1 MEIKL
6 NTVQVIKAKD
16 DFAFLE
22 EVTPDN
28 YRYKFNFSI
37 SKSTAKES
45 SALQVHL
52 RFYKQNP
59 KNVPQLSI
67 FKSQGGSGVLNVLGL
82 DGAKLVGDIQR
93 RGAGATDSILAARK
107 NYFDSR
113 TASIDYL
120 TTTFNQGIGYS
131 DQISIAEEYKQAIRN
146 DVYTSA
152 KPINSSDLNDDRS
165 VSQLSNQLLM
175 DYRIDPAQ
183 AIRRVYSV
191 DTPSEGNNG
200 ASSFGPYSETVSR
213 EEPNIQSHLL
223 GHLLAANPV
232 GTPSTDTDLVAY
244 SLDKLDRL
252 DVYIEHSIAKVL
264 TNNDDF
270 WLMASVYDTNNILIQ
285 EFVKCVEHRK
295 YLSFYNQVVLPPFF
309 SLFENGPG
317 SFDLL
322 IEQRDRNATG
332 VKLYRTIFAGTSGFS
347 KAEQEYLGSY
357 DVVYGE
363 QKRLSLQV
371 NTFGTVLFRA
381 LSFNN
386 SGNDQ
391 SDFSSQIVQATNA
404 FSEDTEKL
412 QGQFLTLQAKY
423 EANGIELI
431 IKQIPDSIAF
441 VRIYKTNLSVNP
453 DLESILVTLN
463 VGGLARNAAWC
474 YSDRNLDKNKLYSYR
489 CGFVDIRG
497 QEYDCPTE
505 IEFCYLPVEENYATV
520 TVSTPTTTAVQ
531 QTSENTQMYD
541 VSFNIGYAPN
551 KTLEDRL
558 REFLK
563 NQNLIEYYSSVID
576 PAALGRLLVTKVEL
590 RNLDTNDKSFM
601 AFTDKEYRQS
611 VVKFG
616 LLSPNTRY
624 VYELTTYVRSPQ
636 TLLAEFTRTV
646 SSTTRRNPPPP
657 KYTYKPS
664 VFNNPYGLLTGTLPK
679 ENGSEFATMTGLE
692 QLELGAIVSID
703 YVELD
708 LHKPRASLT
717 ALRAFL
723 FNSRN
728 IQLSWSVN
736 GDQAAVSH
744 FIIRR
749 MNVDTGKL
757 DVVGKAHGVNVQ
769 NSYSFIDP
777 MRYTERG
784 VFKYIIT
791 MQYFDMTLSSDY
803 TSNEVVL

>member
-93 RGAGATDSILAARK
+93 RGAGATDSILTARK

-412 QGQFLTLQAKY
+412 QGQ
-423 EANGIELI
+423 
-431 IKQIPDSIAF
+431 S
-441 VRIYKTNLSVNP
+441 
-453 DLESILVTLN
+453 
-463 VGGLARNAAWC
+463 
-474 YSDRNLDKNKLYSYR
+474 
-489 CGFVDIRG
+489 
-497 QEYDCPTE
+497 
-505 IEFCYLPVEENYATV
+505 LPC
-520 TVSTPTTTAVQ
+520 
-531 QTSENTQMYD
+531 
-541 VSFNIGYAPN
+541 
-551 KTLEDRL
+551 
-558 REFLK
+558 
-563 NQNLIEYYSSVID
+563 
-576 PAALGRLLVTKVEL
+576 
-590 RNLDTNDKSFM
+590 
-601 AFTDKEYRQS
+601 
-611 VVKFG
+611 
-616 LLSPNTRY
+616 
-624 VYELTTYVRSPQ
+624 
-636 TLLAEFTRTV
+636 
-646 SSTTRRNPPPP
+646 
-657 KYTYKPS
+657 KPS
-664 VFNNPYGLLTGTLPK
+664 MRLTGL
-679 ENGSEFATMTGLE
+679 
-692 QLELGAIVSID
+692 
-703 YVELD
+703 
-708 LHKPRASLT
+708 SLSLSRYQT
-717 ALRAFL
+717 A
-723 FNSRN
+723 
-728 IQLSWSVN
+728 
-736 GDQAAVSH
+736 
-744 FIIRR
+744 
-749 MNVDTGKL
+749 
-757 DVVGKAHGVNVQ
+757 
-769 NSYSFIDP
+769 
-777 MRYTERG
+777 
-784 VFKYIIT
+784 
-791 MQYFDMTLSSDY
+791 
-803 TSNEVVL
+803 

>member
-37 SKSTAKES
+37 SKSAAKES

-113 TASIDYL
+113 ISSVDYL

-131 DQISIAEEYKQAIRN
+131 DQASIPEEYKQAVRN

-152 KPINSSDLNDDRS
+152 RPILGSDLNDDRT
-165 VSQLSNQLLM
+165 VSQLSSELLM
-175 DYRIDPAQ
+175 DYKIDPAQ

-200 ASSFGPYSETVSR
+200 ASSIGLYSETISR
-213 EEPNIQSHLL
+213 EEPSIQSHLL

-232 GTPSTDTDLVAY
+232 GAASTDTDLVAY
-244 SLDKLDRL
+244 SLDKLDSI
-252 DVYIEHSIAKVL
+252 DVYIEHSVARVL
-264 TNNDDF
+264 VNNDDF
-270 WLMASVYDTNNILIQ
+270 WIMVSVYDTNNMLIQ
-285 EFVKCVEHRK
+285 EFVKYVEHRK
-295 YLSFYNQVVLPPFF
+295 YLSFYSQVVLPPLFN
-309 SLFENGPG
+309 LFENGPG

-322 IEQRDRNATG
+322 IEQRDPNATG

-347 KAEQEYLGSY
+347 QVEQEYLGSY
-357 DVVYGE
+357 DVVFGE

-371 NTFGTVLFRA
+371 NTFGTILFRA
-381 LSFNN
+381 LSYNN

-404 FSEDTEKL
+404 FSEDTDKL

-423 EANGIELI
+423 EGNGVELI

-453 DLESILVTLN
+453 DLETLLTTFN
-463 VGGLARNAAWC
+463 VGGLASNAAWC
-474 YSDRNLDKNKLYSYR
+474 YTDTNLDKNKYYSYR
-489 CGFVDIRG
+489 CGLVDIKG

-505 IEFCYLPVEENYATV
+505 VEFCYLPVEQNYAAV
-520 TVSTPTTTAVQ
+520 TISTPTTKAVQ
-531 QTSENTQMYD
+531 QTSSNTQMYD

-551 KTLEDRL
+551 KTLEDKL
-558 REFLK
+558 REFLR
-563 NQNLIEYYSSVID
+563 NQNLIEYYNSVID
-576 PAALGRLLVTKVEL
+576 PETLGRLLVTKVEL

-601 AFTDKEYRQS
+601 AFTDKEYKQS
-611 VVKFG
+611 VVPYG

-636 TLLAEFTRTV
+636 TLLAEFTKTV
-646 SSTTRRNPPPP
+646 TPTIRRNPP
-657 KYTYKPS
+657 YTYKPS
-664 VFNNPYGLLTGTLPK
+664 VFNNPYGLLIGTLPR
-679 ENGSEFATMTGLE
+679 ENGSEFATMTGLD
-692 QLELGAIVSID
+692 QLELAAVVSID
-703 YVELD
+703 YVEID
-708 LHKPRASLT
+708 LHKPRASLN

-723 FNSRN
+723 FNSKT
-728 IQLSWSVN
+728 IQLTWSVN
-736 GDQAAVSH
+736 GDQGAVSH

-749 MNVDTGKL
+749 INVDTGKL
-757 DVVGKAHGVNVQ
+757 DVVGKAHGISVQ
-769 NSYSFIDP
+769 NSFSFIDP

-784 VFKYIIT
+784 VFRYIIT